1 MTFFWIVVII
11 IVVWWL
17 ASRSKKT
24 ESFSVST
31 ESKKDEP
38 QEKITEEM
46 IFKSEAYFE
55 NKLEEEIDFPDAIQG
70 YPIYVYKN
78 LMRPWYKK
86 LSGENRYDDEMIQQ
100 LRSDWMDYMWS
111 IGKSATSRYLYMETS
126 EETDPEKSKSHYEK
140 ANIAH
145 KKIVA
150 IEDGFAALLGKDA
163 INELKHI
170 RDLHKENLRKF
181 DKYGNLAPE
190 GFEYDF
196 MDELQKEKIHNDTI

>member
-1 MTFFWIVVII
+1 MTLFWIIVII
-11 IVVWWL
+11 VIVWYL

-24 ESFSVST
+24 EPFSAPI
-31 ESKKDEP
+31 ESEKEET

-46 IFKSEAYFE
+46 IFKSETYFE

-70 YPIYVYKN
+70 YQIYVYKN

-86 LSGENRYDDEMIQQ
+86 LSGENRYNNEIMQQ

-111 IGKSATSRYLYMETS
+111 IEKRATSRYLYMETS
-126 EETDPEKSKSHYEK
+126 EETEVEKSRSYYEK

-145 KKIVA
+145 KKIIA

-196 MDELQKEKIHNDTI
+196 MDELRKEKILGA